1 MRRGMWCAAWTLL
14 AGLVACSPTG
24 PADNVPVTPPPP
36 APGVSA
42 ALDSTRASRGE
53 SLEVAVYTYG
63 PGTEIFERF
72 GHIALAVHD
81 RTTGEDV
88 AFNWGMFDFNQ
99 PNFLT
104 RFLTGDTKYWMVGY
118 RTDQFNAAY
127 QGEDRTIRKQVVA
140 LTPVQRG
147 ALYDFLAWNAQEQNK
162 YYRYDYY
169 RDNCSTRVRD
179 ALDWALGGALK
190 SAFSTTQGH
199 HTWRDET
206 ARITATDV
214 PVYAG
219 IQVALGRNADAHL
232 DAWGE
237 SFLPE
242 RLADHLATTRIGNS
256 AIVQSDSVIFTAQ
269 RTPLPAAAPQR
280 LWMGAAL
287 GLLLAALVVA
297 LSRAAHGGMRVAG
310 TALTLFGVLWYLVG
324 GLVGTA
330 LLLAAT
336 VTKHAPYMGSNLSLL
351 LFHPLLLL
359 VAVLWAWRAAAGRA
373 GRAVRAMAILS
384 AGFAVVALVLIHIPG
399 FTQGSMIVVF
409 AVLPVHVALAWA
421 ARNAMTNAAPR
432 LPQS

>member
-1 MRRGMWCAAWTLL
+1 MVRGMRRAALALL
-14 AGLVACSPTG
+14 AGVMACSADA
-24 PADNVPVTPPPP
+24 PADNVPTTPPPP

-42 ALDSTRASRGE
+42 VLDSARASRGE
-53 SLEVAVYTYG
+53 SLEVSVYTYG
-63 PGTEIFERF
+63 PGEQIFERF

-81 RTTGEDV
+81 RTTGEDI

-99 PNFLT
+99 PNFLA
-104 RFLTGDTKYWMVGY
+104 RFLTGDTKYWMSGY
-118 RTDQFNAAY
+118 RTEQFNTAY
-127 QGEDRTIRKQVVA
+127 RGEDRTIRKQVIA
-140 LTPVQRG
+140 LTPAQRG

-190 SAFSTTQGH
+190 PALSATSGH

-206 ARITATDV
+206 ARITAPDA

-219 IQVALGRNADAHL
+219 IEIALGRNADAHL

-242 RLADHLATTRIGNS
+242 RLADHLATTRIGNGS
-256 AIVQSDSVIFTAQ
+256 LVQSDSVIFTAQ
-269 RTPLPAAAPQR
+269 RAPLPAVAPQR
-280 LWMGAAL
+280 LWAGA
-287 GLLLAALVVA
+287 V
-297 LSRAAHGGMRVAG
+297 
-310 TALTLFGVLWYLVG
+310 FGVLLAVIVVGLARAAAGGAAMAGATLTVFGVVWYLIG
-324 GLVGTA
+324 GVVGTA

-359 VAVLWAWRAAAGRA
+359 GAVLWAWRSHVGRA
-373 GRAVRAMAILS
+373 GRAARALAMVS
-384 AGFAVVALVLIHIPG
+384 AVFALVALVFMHLPG
-399 FTQGSMIVVF
+399 FSQGSMMVVF
-409 AVLPVHVALAWA
+409 AVLPVHAALAWA
-421 ARNAMTNAAPR
+421 ALR
-432 LPQS
+432 LPRS

>member
-1 MRRGMWCAAWTLL
+1 MRVGTGRGMWRATLALL
-14 AGLVACSPTG
+14 AGLVACSPAG
-24 PADNVPVTPPPP
+24 PADNVPATAPPP
-36 APGVSA
+36 ALGESA
-42 ALDSTRASRGE
+42 VLDSARASRGE

-63 PGTEIFERF
+63 PGNAIFERF

-99 PNFLT
+99 PNFLA

-127 QGEDRTIRKQVVA
+127 QGEDRTIRKQIIA
-140 LTPVQRG
+140 LSPAQRG

-179 ALDWALGGALK
+179 ALDWAMSGALK
-190 SAFSTTQGH
+190 PALSTTSGH

-206 ARITATDV
+206 ARITASDL

-219 IQVALGRNADAHL
+219 IEIALGRNADAHL

-242 RLADHLATTRIGNS
+242 RLADHLAAAQVAG
-256 AIVQSDSVIFTAQ
+256 AAVVQQDSVIYTAQ
-269 RTPLPAAAPQR
+269 RAPLPNSAPNR
-280 LWMGAAL
+280 LWAGAAF
-287 GLLLAALVVA
+287 GLLLAALVVLLA
-297 LSRAAHGGMRVAG
+297 RAAGHGATMAG
-310 TALTLFGVLWYLVG
+310 TTLSIFGVTWYLVG
-324 GLVGTA
+324 GVVGTA

-351 LFHPLLLL
+351 LFNPLLLL
-359 VAVLWAWRAAAGRA
+359 TAVLWPWRASVGRT
-373 GRAVRAMAILS
+373 GRAVRGLS
-384 AGFAVVALVLIHIPG
+384 AVCAVFALIALVLMHLPG
-399 FTQGSMIVVF
+399 FSQGSMLVVF

-421 ARNAMTNAAPR
+421 AQRLTAPATR
-432 LPQS
+432 T